1 MHLGYTKS
9 VEMSK
14 KMLSLSRLVN
24 CIVMGIQ
31 QDKIKELV
39 ERRAAAR
46 MGGGQMKID
55 AQHQKGKL
63 TARERIALLLD
74 EGSFEEFD
82 MFVRHRCTNF
92 DMQNSSFDG
101 DGVVTG
107 MGTIDGRLVYVS
119 AQDFT
124 VSGGSMSE
132 TMAQKICKV
141 MDLAVRNGAPY
152 IALNDSGGARIQEG
166 VCSLAG
172 YGEVFER
179 NILAS
184 GVVPQ
189 ISGIFG
195 PCAGGAVY
203 SPALTD
209 FTVMVKDSS
218 YMYLTGP
225 SVVKTVTGEEVTHED
240 LGGASVHSTKSGVA
254 HFSAESEQ
262 EAVAT
267 IKALISF
274 LPSNNREQAPFV
286 VSEDPA
292 GRYDDALNDI
302 IPDNPNKAY
311 DMYQVIG
318 SIVDDGRFLE
328 VHKSWAK
335 NIIVGFAHMYGRSV
349 GIVANQPKILAGVLD
364 INASRKAARFVR
376 FCDAFNIPIVTLV
389 DVPGF
394 LCGTQQEYGGIITHG
409 AKLLY
414 AYGEATVPKVTVTL
428 RKSYGGAHI
437 TMSCKQLRG
446 DINYAWPSA
455 NIAVMGAEG
464 AVEILYSKELKAIED
479 PEVRASVRE
488 EKKKEYNDLFCNP
501 FNAASYGYIDDVI
514 EPRNT
519 RFRVIRALEQLAEK
533 KQENPWK
540 KHDNL
545 PL

>member
-1 MHLGYTKS
+1 
-9 VEMSK
+9 MS
-14 KMLSLSRLVN
+14 
-24 CIVMGIQ
+24 IQ
-31 QDKIKELV
+31 EDKIRELV
-39 ERRAAAR
+39 ERREKAR
-46 MGGGQMKID
+46 MGGGLKRID
-55 AQHQKGKL
+55 AQHPKGKL
-63 TARERIALLLD
+63 TARERLALLLD
-74 EGSFEEFD
+74 EGSLEEFD
-82 MFVRHRCTNF
+82 MFVQHRCTNF
-92 DMQNSSFDG
+92 GMEKTRYDG

-107 MGTIDGRLVYVS
+107 MGTIDGRLVYVA

-132 TMAQKICKV
+132 TMAMKITKV
-141 MDLAVRNGAPY
+141 MDMAVRNGAPF
-152 IALNDSGGARIQEG
+152 ISLNDSGGARIQEG
-166 VCSLAG
+166 ICSLAG
-172 YGEVFER
+172 YGEIFER

-184 GVVPQ
+184 GVIPQ
-189 ISGIFG
+189 ISGVFG

-209 FTVMVKDSS
+209 FTVMVKDTS
-218 YMYLTGP
+218 YMFLTGP
-225 SVVKTVTGEEVTHED
+225 GVVKTVTGETVTQEE
-240 LGGASVHSTKSGVA
+240 LGGASIHSTKSGVA
-254 HFSAESEQ
+254 HFAASDER
-262 EAVAT
+262 EAIET
-267 IKALISF
+267 IKVLLSF
-274 LPSNNREQAPFV
+274 LPSNNREEAPF
-286 VSEDPA
+286 SESSDPA

-302 IPDNPNKAY
+302 IPDSPNKAY

-335 NIIVGFAHMYGRSV
+335 NMIVGFAHMYGRSV

-455 NIAVMGAEG
+455 SIAVMGAEG
-464 AVEILYSKELKAIED
+464 AVEILYSKDIKASED
-479 PEVRASVRE
+479 PEERLRLSE
-488 EKKKEYNDLFCNP
+488 EKKKEYNELFCNP
-501 FNAASYGYIDDVI
+501 YNAAGYGYIDDVI

-519 RFRVIRALEQLAEK
+519 RFRVIRALEQLATK

>member
-1 MHLGYTKS
+1 MTQY
-9 VEMSK
+9 E
-14 KMLSLSRLVN
+14 
-24 CIVMGIQ
+24 
-31 QDKIKELV
+31 KIKELV
-39 ERRAAAR
+39 ARRGSAR
-46 MGGGQMKID
+46 AGVGQKRIE
-55 AQHQKGKL
+55 AQHAKGKM
-63 TARERIALLLD
+63 TARERLAILLD

-82 MFVRHRCTNF
+82 MFVQHRCTNF
-92 DMQNSSFDG
+92 GMEKSRFDG

-107 MGTIDGRLVYVS
+107 MGTIDGRLVYVY

-124 VSGGSMSE
+124 VNGGSMSE

-141 MDLAVRNGAPY
+141 MDMAVRNGAPF
-152 IALNDSGGARIQEG
+152 IGINDSGGARIQEG
-166 VCSLAG
+166 INSLAG
-172 YGEVFER
+172 FGEIFER

-209 FTVMVKDSS
+209 FTIMIKDTS
-218 YMYLTGP
+218 YMFLTGP
-225 SVVKTVTGEEVTHED
+225 GVVKTVTGEVVSQEE

-254 HFSAESEQ
+254 HFAADNEQ
-262 EAVAT
+262 DGIQT
-267 IKALISF
+267 IKTLLSF
-274 LPSNNREQAPFV
+274 LPSNNKEEAPV
-286 VSEDPA
+286 VETSDSP
-292 GRYDDALNDI
+292 GRYDDSLNEI
-302 IPDNPNKAY
+302 IPDNPTKAY
-311 DMYQVIG
+311 DMYKVIG

-328 VHKSWAK
+328 VQKSWAK
-335 NIIVGFAHMYGRSV
+335 NIIIGFAHMNGRSV

-376 FCDAFNIPIVTLV
+376 FCDAFNIPLITLV

-394 LCGTQQEYGGIITHG
+394 LCGTQQEYGGIISHG

-455 NIAVMGAEG
+455 NIAVMGADG
-464 AVEILYSKELKAIED
+464 AVEILYSKEIKAIED
-479 PEVRASVRE
+479 PAEKVRVAE

-501 FNAASYGYIDDVI
+501 YNAASYGYIDDII

-519 RFRVIRALEQLAEK
+519 RFRVIRALEQLAGK
-533 KQENPWK
+533 KQSNPWK

>member
-1 MHLGYTKS
+1 
-9 VEMSK
+9 MSN
-14 KMLSLSRLVN
+14 R
-24 CIVMGIQ
+24 

-46 MGGGQMKID
+46 LGGGQKRID

-63 TARERIALLLD
+63 TARERLELLLD
-74 EGSFEEFD
+74 KGSFEEFD
-82 MFVRHRCTNF
+82 MFVQHRCTNF
-92 DMQNSSFDG
+92 GMEKSRYDG

-107 MGTIDGRLVYVS
+107 MGTIDGRLVYVF

-124 VSGGSMSE
+124 VNGGSMSE

-141 MDLAVRNGAPY
+141 MDMAVRNGAP
-152 IALNDSGGARIQEG
+152 IIGINDSGGARIQEG
-166 VCSLAG
+166 INSLAG
-172 YGEVFER
+172 FGEIFER

-184 GVVPQ
+184 GVIPQ

-209 FTVMVKDSS
+209 FTVMIKDTS
-218 YMYLTGP
+218 YMFLTGP
-225 SVVKTVTGEEVTHED
+225 SVVKAVTGEVVTQEV
-240 LGGASVHSTKSGVA
+240 LGGASIHATRSGVA
-254 HFSAESEQ
+254 HFAAENE
-262 EAVAT
+262 EEGLEI
-267 IKALISF
+267 IKALLSF

-286 VSEDPA
+286 ESSDPA
-292 GRYDDALNDI
+292 GRVADMLNDI
-302 IPDNPNKAY
+302 IPDNPTKPY
-311 DMYQVIG
+311 DMYEVIG
-318 SIVDDGRFLE
+318 NIVDDGRFLE
-328 VHKSWAK
+328 VHQSWAK
-335 NIIVGFAHMYGRSV
+335 NIIVGFAHMNGRSV

-394 LCGTQQEYGGIITHG
+394 LCGTQQEYGGIISHG

-464 AVEILYSKELKAIED
+464 AVEILYSKEIKAIDD
-479 PEVRASVRE
+479 PTEQARVANERKS
-488 EKKKEYNDLFCNP
+488 EYNDLFCNP
-501 FNAASYGYIDDVI
+501 YNAASYGFIDDVI

-519 RFRVIRALEQLAEK
+519 RFRIIRALEQLAGK
-533 KQENPWK
+533 KQTNPWK

>member
-1 MHLGYTKS
+1 
-9 VEMSK
+9 MST
-14 KMLSLSRLVN
+14 
-24 CIVMGIQ
+24 Q
-31 QDKIKELV
+31 EDKIKELV
-39 ERRAAAR
+39 ERRAAAK
-46 MGGGQMKID
+46 MGGGEKRIE

-63 TARERIALLLD
+63 TARERLALLLD
-74 EGSFEEFD
+74 KGSFEEFD
-82 MFVRHRCTNF
+82 MFVQHRCTNF
-92 DMQNSSFDG
+92 GMDRSKYDG

-107 MGTIDGRLVYVS
+107 MGTIDGRLVYVF

-124 VSGGSMSE
+124 VNGGSMSE

-141 MDLAVRNGAPY
+141 MDMAVRNGVPF
-152 IALNDSGGARIQEG
+152 IGINDSGGARIQEG
-166 VCSLAG
+166 INSLAG
-172 YGEVFER
+172 FGEIFER

-184 GVVPQ
+184 GVIPQ

-209 FTVMVKDSS
+209 FTVMIKDTS
-218 YMYLTGP
+218 YMFLTGP
-225 SVVKTVTGEEVTHED
+225 SVVKAVTGEAVTQEE
-240 LGGASVHSTKSGVA
+240 LGGAGVHAAKSGVA
-254 HFSAESEQ
+254 HFAADNEE
-262 EAVAT
+262 EGIEI
-267 IKALISF
+267 IKALLSF
-274 LPSNNREQAPFV
+274 LPSNNREQAPFIET
-286 VSEDPA
+286 SDPA
-292 GRYDDALNDI
+292 GRVADVLNEI
-302 IPDNPNKAY
+302 IPDNPTKPY

-318 SIVDDGRFLE
+318 NIVDDGAFLE
-328 VHKSWAK
+328 VHQSWAK
-335 NIIVGFAHMYGRSV
+335 NIIVGFAHMNGRSV

-376 FCDAFNIPIVTLV
+376 FCDAFNIPLVTLV

-394 LCGTQQEYGGIITHG
+394 LCGTQQEYGGIISHG

-464 AVEILYSKELKAIED
+464 AVEILKGITKE
-479 PEVRASVRE
+479 
-488 EKKKEYNDLFCNP
+488 EYNELFCNP
-501 FNAASYGYIDDVI
+501 YNAASYGFIDDVI

-519 RFRVIRALEQLAEK
+519 RFRVIRALEQFAGK
-533 KQENPWK
+533 KQSNPWK

>member
-1 MHLGYTKS
+1 
-9 VEMSK
+9 MS
-14 KMLSLSRLVN
+14 
-24 CIVMGIQ
+24 IQ
-31 QDKIKELV
+31 HDKIKELV
-39 ERRAAAR
+39 QKRSNAR
-46 MGGGQMKID
+46 LGGGEKRIE
-55 AQHQKGKL
+55 AQHAKGKM
-63 TARERIALLLD
+63 TARERLDILLD
-74 EGSFEEFD
+74 KGSFEEYD
-82 MFVRHRCTNF
+82 MFVQHRCTNF
-92 DMQNSSFDG
+92 GMEKNRQDG
-101 DGVVTG
+101 DGIITG
-107 MGTIDGRLVYVS
+107 AGTVDGRLVYVY

-124 VSGGSMSE
+124 VAGGSMSE
-132 TMAQKICKV
+132 TMAQKICKIQD
-141 MDLAVRNGAPY
+141 MAIRNGAPF

-166 VCSLAG
+166 ICSLAG
-172 YGEVFER
+172 FGEVFQR

-184 GVVPQ
+184 GVIPQ

-209 FTVMVKDSS
+209 FTIMAKDTS
-218 YMYLTGP
+218 YMFLTGP
-225 SVVKTVTGEEVTHED
+225 GVVKTVTGEEVSQEE
-240 LGGASVHSTKSGVA
+240 LGGAGVHASKSGVC
-254 HFSAESEQ
+254 HFAAADEKEGL
-262 EAVAT
+262 ET
-267 IKALISF
+267 IRQLLGF
-274 LPSNNREQAPFV
+274 LPSNNRETAPFV
-286 VSEDPA
+286 PTDDPA
-292 GRYDDALNDI
+292 GRYDDSLNDI

-311 DMYQVIG
+311 DMYEVIG
-318 SIVDDGRFLE
+318 SIVDDGKFLE

-335 NIIVGFAHMYGRSV
+335 NIIVGFAHMNGRSV
-349 GIVANQPKILAGVLD
+349 GIVANQPKTLAGVLD

-376 FCDAFNIPIVTLV
+376 FCDAFNIPLVTLV

-394 LCGTQQEYGGIITHG
+394 LCGTQQEYGGIISHG

-464 AVEILYSKELKAIED
+464 AVEILYSKEIKAIENA
-479 PEVRASVRE
+479 EERASALE
-488 EKKKEYNDLFCNP
+488 QKKAEYNELFCNP
-501 FNAASYGYIDDVI
+501 YNAAGYGYIDDVI

-519 RFRVIRALEQLAEK
+519 RFRVIRALEQLAGK